1 MFAGDIACAPTV
13 SKTANCAHRAVIQ
26 HSTIR
31 QFFCQSLVNA
41 TPNHLGERQA
51 TVASLGT

>member
-31 QFFCQSLVNA
+31 QFFCQSLVDA

>member
-1 MFAGDIACAPTV
+1 MFAGDVACAPTIA
-13 SKTANCAHRAVIQ
+13 KTANYARRAVVQ

-31 QFFCQSLVNA
+31 QFFCQSPVDA
-41 TPNHLGERQA
+41 TPNHLGERQT